1 MQERISAKGVKFHV
15 FSVEELEDADNN
27 GEGFCVACGES
38 ASGVEPDARRYE
50 CESCGER
57 RVYGAGELAMMGL
70 VHT

>member
-1 MQERISAKGVKFHV
+1 MEKRINSKGQEFYV
-15 FSVEELEDADNN
+15 FTVDELQDADNN
-27 GEGFCVACGES
+27 NEGFCVACGES

-70 VHT
+70 VV